1 MVDCFLS
8 YKKIINSTALLLVS
22 MAMYVYDE
30 KQDMLLY
37 SPLLMDVDS
46 ILATLKLNMAVIFYS
61 LSLLTFIHV
70 DIGQLAV

>member
-1 MVDCFLS
+1 
-8 YKKIINSTALLLVS
+8 